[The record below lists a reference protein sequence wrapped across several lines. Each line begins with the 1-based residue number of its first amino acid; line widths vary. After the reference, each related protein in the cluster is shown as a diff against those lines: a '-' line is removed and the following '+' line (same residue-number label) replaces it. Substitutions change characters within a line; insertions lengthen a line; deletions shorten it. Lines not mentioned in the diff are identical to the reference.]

1 MRFMVLCMVSLGL
14 LAGCGSN
21 GSKQRVTFDGYSFK
35 ASLKAVKEDPRMFD
49 VTVKSANQSLEAAE
63 DAGRYEA
70 TRHCVTRYG
79 NSKLEWLVVM
89 ETDDRDVIVDK
100 DTLLLRGRCEA

>member
-1 MRFMVLCMVSLGL
+1 MRFVVLCMVSLGL
-14 LAGCGSN
+14 LVGCSGKSN
-21 GSKQRVTFDGYSFK
+21 KQRVTFDGYSFK

-49 VTVKSANQSLEAAE
+49 VTVRGASQSLEAAE

-79 NSKLEWLVVM
+79 NSTLEWLVVM
-89 ETDDRDVIVDK
+89 EHDDREVVVNDDILV
-100 DTLLLRGRCEA
+100 LRGRCEA